1 MGNVLFLVSKHH
13 LSSPLLAGQ
22 WNTVVQ
28 DPNVDYNSGNLTKGL
43 DKETQKSPFHELAEK
58 T

>member
-43 DKETQKSPFHELAEK
+43 DKETPFHELAEK